1 MFAEEEVSLPH
12 DLQNGS
18 EPGSAA
24 RMGAADLAPNTP
36 VQVVLVKLLIISI
49 FLFPICEMGI
59 DVAFVLGLL

>member
-1 MFAEEEVSLPH
+1 MTCRM
-12 DLQNGS
+12 DQNQVLGP
-18 EPGSAA
+18 E
-24 RMGAADLAPNTP
+24 MGAADLAPNSP